1 MCDTSCITATGF
13 FFSLHFDVLARHLS
27 YVISITFNVPTCQ
40 QLHESA
46 WIRLGSLQGLGFKV
60 NSQLLI
66 QRDVHGKLKCKIQV
80 AIITLCFSTV
90 NLRQGDVCSLRR
102 LLHPEP
108 THHEFVALNGYQIW
122 RKT

>member
-1 MCDTSCITATGF
+1 VILLVLLRLAF
-13 FFSLHFDVLARHLS
+13 FFSLHFDVLARHLL
-27 YVISITFNVPTCQ
+27 YVIFITFNVPTCQ

-66 QRDVHGKLKCKIQV
+66 QRDVHEKLKCKIQV

-90 NLRQGDVCSLRR
+90 NLRQGDVCSSRR

-108 THHEFVALNGYQIW
+108 IHHEFVALNGYQIW